1 MFSQLISVSCDVVII
16 YTSLSLHIF
25 NMLWAQRRTN
35 GWIFAEMV
43 IAVCALWI
51 LADQMWVDVRC
62 YQAPMGYDISNT
74 WRFKLSALPAETSGE
89 A

>member
-1 MFSQLISVSCDVVII
+1 ML
-16 YTSLSLHIF
+16 LHIF

-74 WRFKLSALPAETSGE
+74 WRFKFSVLLV
-89 A
+89 